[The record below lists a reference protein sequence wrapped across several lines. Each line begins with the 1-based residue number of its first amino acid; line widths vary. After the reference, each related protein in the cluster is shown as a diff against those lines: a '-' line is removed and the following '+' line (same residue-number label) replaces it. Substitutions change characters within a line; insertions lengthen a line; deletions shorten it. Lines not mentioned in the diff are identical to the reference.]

1 MRLKENVWYI
11 IDNEHDRNE
20 FIYDLCCAM
29 KITKTQLI
37 AQYPEVQT
45 AKVIKYK
52 QKGSYTR
59 IFDINYRT
67 EFKPEYLQGP
77 REHYEPTSNIRF
89 KPFDLASYKDNSIL
103 TSNVIKEWVDARI
116 ADIERNKTELKPATL
131 TINTACGQSGLSNH
145 VDSWLET
152 TKKLMIDKQQNTM
165 TKIYEGDNNMI
176 CSNEYNEKY
185 LIQQYFEKEE
195 KKLTDEKIKER
206 DEYLNNTAIYTSA
219 KNFVNI
225 LNHNKSNPFTTVPT
239 PLAMIKEYLSKDQ
252 MEALNKIDNK
262 YNEEVEEVRKKCKV
276 VESLINMC
284 DNADQKMDILRRYE
298 IIKLPKMPK

>member
-1 MRLKENVWYI
+1 MKLKENVWYI
-11 IDNEHDRNE
+11 IDKEHDRNE
-20 FIYDLCCAM
+20 FIDDLCCAT
-29 KITKTQLI
+29 KIMRTQMI
-37 AQYPEVQT
+37 AQHPEVQT

-52 QKGSYTR
+52 QKCYDPI

-77 REHYEPTSNIRF
+77 REHYEPKYNIATATEYE
-89 KPFDLASYKDNSIL
+89 PYSYNIPVSD
-103 TSNVIKEWVDARI
+103 VIKQWVDARI
-116 ADIERNKTELKPATL
+116 ADIERDKTELKPATP
-131 TINTACGQSGLSNH
+131 TI
-145 VDSWLET
+145 DT
-152 TKKLMIDKQQNTM
+152 T
-165 TKIYEGDNNMI
+165 IYKGDNNMI

-195 KKLTDEKIKER
+195 KQLHKEKEEKRE
-206 DEYLNNTAIYTSA
+206 EYLKSLSIYTA
-219 KNFVNI
+219 AEHFINI

-239 PLAMIKEYLSKDQ
+239 PLAMIKDYLNKDQ
-252 MEALNKIDNK
+252 IEALNKIDEK
-262 YNEEVEEVRKKCKV
+262 YNEEVEEIRKKCKV